1 MTQFI
6 VQTMSLSST
15 SPPSSTGI
23 LLPATQRL
31 PASRARRCAT
41 TLPPGVSSVFVADCT
56 GCAITHPLRTTTLLP
71 PLLCEA
77 VERFAKLAT
86 VVAARCPRLQ
96 RLLHP
101 LGSRKRR
108 SGSVPKQVRVR
119 MAEVRAN
126 QGASGQRRG
135 SYVAYLDQLG
145 ALPGGS
151 SRKSG
156 RPSSAFSGP
165 PGL

>member
-1 MTQFI
+1 MGRHGVAQGEGPRTLYPFL
-6 VQTMSLSST
+6 LSE
-15 SPPSSTGI
+15 
-23 LLPATQRL
+23 
-31 PASRARRCAT
+31 
-41 TLPPGVSSVFVADCT
+41 V
-56 GCAITHPLRTTTLLP
+56 
-71 PLLCEA
+71 
-77 VERFAKLAT
+77 VERFLELAT

-108 SGSVPKQVRVR
+108 SGSVPKQVRLR
-119 MAEVRAN
+119 TAEVRAN
-126 QGASGQRRG
+126 QGASGRRRG
-135 SYVAYLDQLG
+135 SYVAYLDQVG

-156 RPSSAFSGP
+156 RASSAFSGP